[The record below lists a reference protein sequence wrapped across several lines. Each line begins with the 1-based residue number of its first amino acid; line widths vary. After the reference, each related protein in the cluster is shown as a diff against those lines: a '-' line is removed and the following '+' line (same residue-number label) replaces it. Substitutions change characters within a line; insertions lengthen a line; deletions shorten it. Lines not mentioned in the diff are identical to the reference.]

1 MLYDKYNKEVIVNS
15 DIIKDNIRKYINFH
29 KIPVDWISNIIEKP
43 STDIGDF
50 LNSKSENF
58 NMLCEIVNVFGFKVH
73 ELVSTSFEKDFC
85 STEKISNS
93 SKDDFLRKIA
103 LIDNEMGA
111 IKDIITLMDI
121 INAFKVS
128 NASIV

>member
-1 MLYDKYNKEVIVNS
+1 MLYNKYDKEIIANS

-43 STDIGDF
+43 SMDISDF

-58 NMLCEIVNVFGFKVH
+58 NMLCEIINVFGFEVH
-73 ELVSTSFEKDFC
+73 ELINASFEKDFC
-85 STEKISNS
+85 STEKIPNGSGG
-93 SKDDFLRKIA
+93 DFLRKVN
-103 LIDNEMGA
+103 LTDNEIGA

-121 INAFKVS
+121 INIFKVS
-128 NASIV
+128 NASII